1 MLQITVPGSGELKF
15 KDLVLDF
22 NGTLACDGQLIPG
35 VQERLLLLAESLKIH
50 IITADT
56 FGSVEQE
63 IAAIPCE
70 LAVISPTAQDE
81 EKRDYIQSLG
91 VETVVA
97 MGNGRND
104 QLMLKAAKLSM
115 AIAQTEGA
123 SIAAV
128 LAADILVPDILAAL
142 DLLLKPQRLIATLR
156 I

>member
-1 MLQITVPGSGELKF
+1 MLQVTVPGCGELKF

-22 NGTLACDGQLIPG
+22 NGTLACDGLLIQG
-35 VQERLLLLAESLKIH
+35 VQGRLLQLAEKLKIH

-63 IAAIPCE
+63 VTAIPCE
-70 LAVISPTAQDE
+70 LAVISTTSQDE
-81 EKRDYIQSLG
+81 EKLAYIKTLG
-91 VETVVA
+91 AETVVA
-97 MGNGRND
+97 LGNGRND
-104 QLMLKAAKLSM
+104 QLMLKAAKLSI

-123 SIAAV
+123 SMAAV

-156 I
+156 T

>member
-1 MLQITVPGSGELKF
+1 MLQITVPGSGDLKF

-22 NGTLACDGQLIPG
+22 NGTLACDGELIPG
-35 VQERLLLLAESLKIH
+35 VRERLLLLAESLKIH

-63 IAAIPCE
+63 VAAIPCE
-70 LAVISPTAQDE
+70 LAVISTTSQDD
-81 EKRDYIQSLG
+81 EKLDYINSLG
-91 VETVVA
+91 VKNVVA
-97 MGNGRND
+97 VGNGRND
-104 QLMLKAAKLSM
+104 RLMLKAAQLSM

-123 SIAAV
+123 SMAAV
-128 LAADILVPDILAAL
+128 LAADILVPDILVAL

>member
-1 MLQITVPGSGELKF
+1 MLQVTVPGCGELKF

-22 NGTLACDGQLIPG
+22 NGTLACDGLLIPG
-35 VQERLLLLAESLKIH
+35 VQERLLRLAEKVKIH

-63 IAAIPCE
+63 VTAIPCE
-70 LAVISPTAQDE
+70 LAVISTAAQDE
-81 EKRDYIQSLG
+81 EKLAYIKTLG
-91 VETVVA
+91 EETVVA
-97 MGNGRND
+97 VGNGRND

-123 SIAAV
+123 SMAAV
-128 LAADILVPDILAAL
+128 LAADILVPEILAAL

-156 I
+156 T